1 MAAARLAEGAH
12 PKLSMSR
19 ITRDLGP
26 MVRFSI
32 SGPEPSEATIRRATP
47 PHLAP
52 DSVIRALSTY
62 RVGETQFR
70 KRSGRLG
77 YIGGDAPGLVFGER
91 PTGSLLAGSRVG
103 RAAMLR
109 QESRVIPDPTR
120 LSRSTVA
127 PTISRGARQ
136 YQRGSDA
143 ADGPARVT
151 PAPTATD
158 TLRSNG
164 YPSRRLTRDAS
175 LKSFKSSAVR
185 FGRIFSL
192 SRKPY
197 EDIWRLGLIVRSA
210 AHSRLTEKT
219 GHGRAHCCRHNDRHS
234 PNARLGVDQGFEIC
248 AVAAFFQRSGQPS
261 DSRLRDISHAVRNLL
276 RTTDFH
282 PLPLL
287 QRPHETSRFD
297 QRLEGA
303 GIEPRETTAHA
314 GHRKLA
320 GRKISLVDVGD
331 LQFAPG
337 RWFHL
342 PGETNDVVIIEV

>member
-1 MAAARLAEGAH
+1 M
-12 PKLSMSR
+12 
-19 ITRDLGP
+19 
-26 MVRFSI
+26 
-32 SGPEPSEATIRRATP
+32 
-47 PHLAP
+47 
-52 DSVIRALSTY
+52 IRALSTY

-77 YIGGDAPGLVFGER
+77 HIGGDAPGLVFGER

-185 FGRIFSL
+185 FGKIFSL

-210 AHSRLTEKT
+210 ARSRLTEKT
-219 GHGRAHCCRHNDRHS
+219 DHGRAHCCRHNDRHS
-234 PNARLGVDQGFEIC
+234 PKRAIR
-248 AVAAFFQRSGQPS
+248 RR
-261 DSRLRDISHAVRNLL
+261 SRLRDTCR
-276 RTTDFH
+276 
-282 PLPLL
+282 
-287 QRPHETSRFD
+287 SRFFS
-297 QRLEGA
+297 
-303 GIEPRETTAHA
+303 TT
-314 GHRKLA
+314 GPTL
-320 GRKISLVDVGD
+320 
-331 LQFAPG
+331 
-337 RWFHL
+337 
-342 PGETNDVVIIEV
+342 